1 MIAGFGFST
10 IHKRDLSDL
19 DEILSRIED
28 LGASHA
34 ELSLGGSDLV
44 CGGRILS
51 HRVDRLARI
60 CARHRL
66 RYTAHG
72 PLAANFMDPVHL
84 DAYKPPRSAPFRG
97 VRRRR
102 RHGAGPA

>member
-1 MIAGFGFST
+1 MSSAIIVGFGFST

-51 HRVDRLARI
+51 HRVDRLA
-60 CARHRL
+60 ATPEL
-66 RYTAHG
+66 SS
-72 PLAANFMDPVHL
+72 L
-84 DAYKPPRSAPFRG
+84 
-97 VRRRR
+97 
-102 RHGAGPA
+102 